1 MYRKCNDKD
10 KNMLKKV
17 IILVGILM
25 LIVFF
30 VLGFMVDN
38 ILYVLGILLFDE
50 NNDVV
55 YVGDVE
61 V

>member
-1 MYRKCNDKD
+1 MYRKCNEKD